1 MLKLEAYKVAV
12 RSNNNKVEVVE
23 SRIDMGSY
31 STVGELEKAKEKHK
45 KDTANSYRYWIEG
58 AI

>member
-12 RSNNNKVEVVE
+12 RSNNNKAEVVE

-31 STVGELEKAKEKHK
+31 STVGELEKAKEKHN
-45 KDTANSYRYWIEG
+45 KDTANSYKYWIEG
-58 AI
+58 VI